1 MTPEKAIKFF
11 DEEIVRLEGAPIIN
25 GCEMTDD
32 WQEMLEICKLAKAA
46 LEKQIPK
53 KLDLE
58 ADGYADG
65 VLAYDYAKCR
75 VCEHDFEEGVNDWGC
90 VYCQDCGQALDWS
103 DTE

>member
-25 GCEMTDD
+25 GCEMTGD
-32 WQEMLEICKLAKAA
+32 WRGHLEICKLAKSA

-53 KLDLE
+53 KPE
-58 ADGYADG
+58 KRQPVNNGTVVYGYCPICGDAVKNFKAFCG
-65 VLAYDYAKCR
+65 I
-75 VCEHDFEEGVNDWGC
+75 
-90 VYCQDCGQALDWS
+90 CGQALDWS

>member
-32 WQEMLEICKLAKAA
+32 WRGHLEICKLAKSA

-53 KLDLE
+53 KVHHYAVNSSEKFCPNCGLSVE
-58 ADGYADG
+58 NKGGY
-65 VLAYDYAKCR
+65 C
-75 VCEHDFEEGVNDWGC
+75 
-90 VYCQDCGQALDWS
+90 
-103 DTE
+103 TE

>member
-1 MTPEKAIKFF
+1 MTPEKAIKFL

-32 WQEMLEICKLAKAA
+32 WRGYLEICKLAKSA

-53 KLDLE
+53 KP
-58 ADGYADG
+58 
-65 VLAYDYAKCR
+65 KNR
-75 VCEHDFEEGVNDWGC
+75 EGTTYF
-90 VYCQDCGQALDWS
+90 YCPCCDSNNINEYCGDCGQALDWS